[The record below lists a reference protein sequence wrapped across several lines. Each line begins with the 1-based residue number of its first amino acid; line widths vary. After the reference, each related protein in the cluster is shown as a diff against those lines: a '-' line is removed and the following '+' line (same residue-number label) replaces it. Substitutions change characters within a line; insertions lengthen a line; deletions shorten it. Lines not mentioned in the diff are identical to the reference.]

1 MPYDLL
7 VKGGHVLDPGQ
18 GLDGRMDIG
27 IADGKISAIEPEI
40 PANEAS
46 RVIQVKGDGRYVL
59 PGLIDIHT
67 HVAHGAQTRGVGM
80 GAVTPDVGGVH
91 SGVTTVVDGGS
102 LGVASV
108 GVFQHHIVPH
118 AKTRVLVF
126 LNIGSFAHTMPG
138 QADISRIEDIDEQ
151 AIAACVAA
159 NPGLLQGF
167 KLRLVGPVVQER
179 GEEVIRR
186 SKAISREHKLPLMVH
201 FGDGG
206 GDVQRMSELTRLMLD
221 TFEEGDILT
230 HLCTPH
236 PGGMMD
242 PTADGR
248 KELPEVREARAR
260 GVTLDS
266 ALGRGN
272 FGINVARIQADLGLV
287 PDTTSSDVTLTG
299 RVRGVGLLDSMSK
312 FMSIGHSL
320 SDVVRMASI
329 NAARAIGRQDDLGA
343 IAIGREAD
351 LSIVDVV
358 SGKWKFFDTKEVPF
372 TGEQALI
379 PVQTIR
385 AGTLFSPD
393 WGPYPWGWL
402 PGEA

>member
-18 GLDGRMDIG
+18 GLDGRLDVG
-27 IADGKISAIEPEI
+27 ISDGTIAAIQPEI
-40 PANEAS
+40 PASEAA
-46 RVIQVKGDGRYVL
+46 RVVQVKGDNRYVM
-59 PGLIDIHT
+59 PGLVDIHT

-80 GAVTPDVGGVH
+80 GAVTPDIGGVH

-102 LGVASV
+102 VGVASV
-108 GVFQHHIVPH
+108 GVFQHHILPR
-118 AKTRVLVF
+118 ANTRVLVY

-138 QADISRIEDIDEQ
+138 RADVGHIDDVDEKG
-151 AIAACVAA
+151 IAACVAA
-159 NPGLLQGF
+159 NPGLIRGF
-167 KLRLVGPVVQER
+167 KLRLVGPVVHER

-186 SKAISREHKLPLMVH
+186 SKAIANEHKLPLMVH

-206 GDVQRMSELTRLMLD
+206 GEPRRMSELTKLMLD
-221 TFEEGDILT
+221 TFGEGDILT

-236 PGGMMD
+236 PGGLMD

-248 KELPEVREARAR
+248 RELSEVREARER

-272 FGINVARIQADLGLV
+272 FGINVARIQADLGLS
-287 PDTTSSDVTLTG
+287 PQTTSSDVTLTG
-299 RVRGVGLLDSMSK
+299 RVRGVGLLDSMAK
-312 FMSIGHSL
+312 FMSLGYSL
-320 SDVVRMASI
+320 QDVVRMAST
-329 NAARAIGRQDDLGA
+329 NAARAIGLQDQVGA
-343 IAIGREAD
+343 IAVGREAD

-358 SGKWKFFDTKEVPF
+358 TGRWKFTDTKEVPF
-372 TGEQALI
+372 TGDKALV
-379 PVQTIR
+379 PVQTVR
-385 AGTLFSPD
+385 AGVLFSPD

-402 PGEA
+402 PEEA

>member
-159 NPGLLQGF
+159 NPDLLQGF